1 MEFCSRN
8 FRKEKLVPIALE
20 ATLGSVLS
28 SNIGVSTYKNEHV
41 SKHIV
46 KLGSMK
52 VETFLDSYSERDQ
65 ILLKEVKTSR

>member
-1 MEFCSRN
+1 M
-8 FRKEKLVPIALE
+8 VPIALE
-20 ATLGSVLS
+20 TTLGSVLS
-28 SNIGVSTYKNEHV
+28 SSIGVSTYKNEHV

-46 KLGSMK
+46 KLGIMK